1 MVCYRDTGLPWRKRG
16 FSSSP
21 PQRSQYHNKGSQ
33 MSLCL
38 PSAYKSY
45 VHTTL
50 KSGNGAR
57 ELCLK
62 KQCASSKNTLLPKNA
77 SRHLGFWR
85 VTTTDQHNKYNC
97 SEEVWWELLKSYWEK
112 KMTKKLAEMTKMRYR
127 DTKWA
132 NVIGKVMPKICFMQG
147 LLQTFRWGW
156 GVGREAVSGKESKVK
171 GNKMRCTAHRNMS
184 LRLINIF
191 ISSHSCL
198 FVFCGESARNLS
210 KFQYAIK
217 SFISFYF

>member
-1 MVCYRDTGLPWRKRG
+1 MRI
-16 FSSSP
+16 
-21 PQRSQYHNKGSQ
+21 
-33 MSLCL
+33 
-38 PSAYKSY
+38 
-45 VHTTL
+45 
-50 KSGNGAR
+50 
-57 ELCLK
+57 
-62 KQCASSKNTLLPKNA
+62 
-77 SRHLGFWR
+77 
-85 VTTTDQHNKYNC
+85 
-97 SEEVWWELLKSYWEK
+97 
-112 KMTKKLAEMTKMRYR
+112 TKKLLGKKNDQKIGRNDQDEIQRHKVSKCHWKSDAK
-127 DTKWA
+127 DLLHAGLAA
-132 NVIGKVMPKICFMQG
+132 NLPLGV
-147 LLQTFRWGW
+147 

>member
-1 MVCYRDTGLPWRKRG
+1 
-16 FSSSP
+16 
-21 PQRSQYHNKGSQ
+21 

-50 KSGNGAR
+50 KSGKGAR

-77 SRHLGFWR
+77 SRHLGFRR

-112 KMTKKLAEMTKMRYR
+112 KNDQKIGRNDQDEIQRHKVSKCHWKSDAKDLLNAGLA
-127 DTKWA
+127 A
-132 NVIGKVMPKICFMQG
+132 NLP
-147 LLQTFRWGW
+147 L
-156 GVGREAVSGKESKVK
+156 GVGAGREAVSGKESKVK
-171 GNKMRCTAHRNMS
+171 GNKWGVRLTETCRSGRSTYS
-184 LRLINIF
+184 LLHIVAF
-191 ISSHSCL
+191 L
-198 FVFCGESARNLS
+198 FFVVRVLGIYFLS
-210 KFQYAIK
+210 KFQYPIK